1 MNYCVYKLTDTSGL
15 KYYGVTKEYKRRVQ
29 AHLSGN
35 GSTLIR
41 EALSFGEVFSADI
54 VFEGTEENCYKKE
67 AEMIKL
73 ENTVFPN
80 GYNISKGGYQGGTSS
95 RKGVDNTQSILNESK
110 VLSIRVDY
118 AENNKTQE
126 ELAKEYGVV
135 RETISAIVR
144 GSSWKEVGGP
154 LTVKRN
160 KDLKTP
166 QNIIDNI
173 IELRKS
179 TKLTYDQISEKLNIT
194 RSVAAK
200 YGNGAR

>member
-1 MNYCVYKLTDTSGL
+1 MNYYLYKLTDTSGF

-35 GSTLIR
+35 GSTAIK
-41 EALSFGEVFSADI
+41 EALSLGEVFSSEI
-54 VFEGTEENCYKKE
+54 VFEGTEEDCYKKE
-67 AEMIKL
+67 AEIIKL
-73 ENTVFPN
+73 EDTVFPN
-80 GYNISKGGYQGGTSS
+80 GYNISKGGYQGGVSS
-95 RKGVDNTQSILNESK
+95 RKGSNNTQAILNESK
-110 VLSIRVDY
+110 VLSIRIDY
-118 AENNKTQE
+118 AENNKSQE

-144 GSSWKEVGGP
+144 GKSWKEVGGP
-154 LTVKRN
+154 VVIKRN

-166 QNIIDNI
+166 PNIIDSI

-179 TKLTYDQISEKLNIT
+179 TKLTYDQIAEKLNIT